1 MASIEDQLKSART
14 MEDIVNLLTILFTNL
29 NNQNEQYYDM
39 FLNPVP
45 MDLDL
50 ERYDENGELVTIV
63 HPNVAKMRITAYS
76 GAGNP
81 NGVQAA
87 SIGALY
93 IDTVTRN
100 IFYKAVGSDS
110 YGWQLIWS
118 AANLVAGVDY
128 LTPTGNGSQ
137 VTNLNMDN
145 ASSGVLSVARGGT
158 GASSINGLVKG
169 NGTESFTAATANQD
183 YLALNYM
190 EGCVMYWPSEVLPV
204 RSLICD
210 GTLYDVSI
218 RPELTRL
225 CNILGSKYGGDGTT
239 TFGVPNLIGKYIKGG
254 LPANVGAE
262 GAAHVGVHSHTATTN
277 NAGAHYHGLS
287 PKGAGGVA
295 GAPSGTFGSTRMFGV
310 FRSKDDDEPFTNADS
325 QAGTYG
331 ALTMAG
337 SCKLPN
343 GATWKLS
350 SSKGGSST
358 GDGGGFLGIV
368 LDSNRGGSWT
378 GRMTTEG
385 GHTHTFTTD
394 VAGSGTND
402 VDHLVMVPII
412 RY

>member
-1 MASIEDQLKSART
+1 MASIEDQLKNART
-14 MEDIVNLLTILFTNL
+14 MEDIVNLLAILFTNL

-87 SIGALY
+87 SVGALY

-118 AANLVAGVDY
+118 VANLVADVDY

-137 VTNLNMDN
+137 ITNLNMDN

-158 GASSINGLVKG
+158 GVSSINGLVKG
-169 NGTESFTAATANQD
+169 NGTEAFTVAIANQD
-183 YLALNYM
+183 YMAPNYM
-190 EGCVMYWPSEVLPV
+190 EGCIMYWPSGVLPV

-210 GTLYDVSI
+210 GTIYNISV
-218 RPELTRL
+218 RPELARL
-225 CNILGSKYGGDGTT
+225 CNILGSKYGGNGTT
-239 TFGVPNLIGKYIKGG
+239 TFGVPNLIDRYIKGG
-254 LPANVGAE
+254 LPANVGKN
-262 GAAHVGVHSHTATTN
+262 GNAHVGSHSHTGRTANGDKPHTHTRGTMDITGRF
-277 NAGAHYHGLS
+277 AQEMGDHPSY
-287 PKGAGGVA
+287 KGAFYSSGSVSNDSS
-295 GAPSGTFGSTRMFGV
+295 AP
-310 FRSKDDDEPFTNADS
+310 
-325 QAGTYG
+325 
-331 ALTMAG
+331 
-337 SCKLPN
+337 
-343 GATWKLS
+343 
-350 SSKGGSST
+350 GGSS
-358 GDGGGFLGIV
+358 
-368 LDSNRGGSWT
+368 DSLVYFKASRAWT
-378 GRMTTEG
+378 GATSSTSIA
-385 GHTHTFTTD
+385 HNHTFTTD
-394 VAGSGTND
+394 TAGSGTND
-402 VDHLVMVPII
+402 VDHVVMVPII

>member
-1 MASIEDQLKSART
+1 MASIEDQLKNART

-118 AANLVAGVDY
+118 VANLVAGVDY

-158 GASSINGLVKG
+158 GVSSINGLVKG
-169 NGTESFTAATANQD
+169 NGTEAFAAATANQD
-183 YLALNYM
+183 YMALNYM

-210 GTLYDVSI
+210 GTLYDISV

-254 LPANVGAE
+254 LPANVGVKGE
-262 GAAHVGVHSHTATTN
+262 AHVGSHSHTGTTAN
-277 NAGAHYHGLS
+277 GDKPHTHTRGTMDITGRFAQEMGKNPSFQGAFYR
-287 PKGAGGVA
+287 
-295 GAPSGTFGSTRMFGV
+295 SGTVKNTSSAPGGE
-310 FRSKDDDEPFTNADS
+310 DDSLVYFKASRAWT
-325 QAGTYG
+325 
-331 ALTMAG
+331 
-337 SCKLPN
+337 
-343 GATWKLS
+343 GAT
-350 SSKGGSST
+350 SST
-358 GDGGGFLGIV
+358 SI
-368 LDSNRGGSWT
+368 T
-378 GRMTTEG
+378 
-385 GHTHTFTTD
+385 HKHTFTTD
-394 VAGSGTND
+394 AAGSGTND
-402 VDHLVMVPII
+402 VDHVVMVPII